1 MSADF
6 WISLTL
12 ACLLG
17 AMSPGPSLAVIAN
30 VTLSQ
35 GRLAGAIAALS
46 HGLVIVFFAL
56 LTTLGLVAVLQ
67 RYQGVFDGLQIAGC
81 IYLGWMALNLLFA
94 PARQSPELLV
104 AMSRSNWMAARDGFL
119 IALVNPKIILF
130 FSALFSQFV
139 SVASATSDKLL
150 MALIAGSVDT
160 VWYMLVALV
169 VAQSAMLERYQRS
182 GRWLS
187 QIFGLLLLLI
197 VVSFSIQIIG
207 QRL

>member
-30 VTLSQ
+30 VALIQ
-35 GRLAGAIAALS
+35 GRLAGSIAALS
-46 HGLVIVFFAL
+46 HGLVIGFFAL

-67 RYQGVFDGLQIAGC
+67 RYQVIFDGLQIAGC

-94 PARQSPELLV
+94 RARRSTELLV
-104 AMSRSNWMAARDGFL
+104 ATSRSNWMAARDGFV
-119 IALVNPKIILF
+119 IALINPKIVLF
-130 FSALFSQFV
+130 FTALFSQFV
-139 SVASATSDKLL
+139 SVGSATSDKVL

-160 VWYMLVALV
+160 AWYMLVALV
-169 VAQSAMLERYQRS
+169 IAQSAMLERYQHS

-187 QIFGLLLLLI
+187 KIFGLLLLLI

>member
-1 MSADF
+1 MSTEF
-6 WISLTL
+6 LISLTL

-17 AMSPGPSLAVIAN
+17 AMSPGPSLAVIVT

-46 HGLVIVFFAL
+46 HGLVITFFAL

-67 RYQGVFDGLQIAGC
+67 RYQMIFDGVQIAGC

-94 PARQSPELLV
+94 PARQHSELLV
-104 AMSRSNWMAARDGFL
+104 ATSRSNWMAARDGFL
-119 IALVNPKIILF
+119 IALINPKIILF

-150 MALIAGSVDT
+150 IALIAGSVDA

-169 VAQSAMLERYQRS
+169 IAQSAMLQRYQRS
-182 GRWLS
+182 GRLLS
-187 QIFGLLLLLI
+187 RSFGLLLLLI

-207 QRL
+207 QKL